1 MENFKSKIDSM
12 AHYRAM
18 NHNYDN
24 NSLNTSLTQEKAKLS
39 NIEKSH
45 KQKLADKT
53 QKEKDYNESE
63 ALKWSLIDE
72 KQNQGKLKSVIDDYL
87 TDYRHDTDTEAI
99 DIDQLIGDL
108 SSQAE

>member
-1 MENFKSKIDSM
+1 MENLKSKIDSM

>member
-1 MENFKSKIDSM
+1 MENLKSKIDSM
-12 AHYRAM
+12 SHYTAM

-24 NSLNTSLTQEKAKLS
+24 NSLNTGLTQEKAKLS
-39 NIEKSH
+39 NIEKGYQ
-45 KQKLADKT
+45 QKLADKT
-53 QKEKDYNESE
+53 KKEKDYNESE
-63 ALKWSLIDE
+63 ALKQSLIDE

-87 TDYRHDTDTEAI
+87 TDYRHDTDTEAV

>member
-1 MENFKSKIDSM
+1 MENLKSKIDSM

-39 NIEKSH
+39 SIEKSH

-72 KQNQGKLKSVIDDYL
+72 KQMGELFKVM
-87 TDYRHDTDTEAI
+87 
-99 DIDQLIGDL
+99 LIKNKKNNFITGF
-108 SSQAE
+108 QN

>member
-12 AHYRAM
+12 AHYRSM

-39 NIEKSH
+39 NIERVH
-45 KQKLADKT
+45 QQKRADKT

-63 ALKWSLIDE
+63 TLKQRLIDE
-72 KQNQGKLKSVIDDYL
+72 KQNQDKLKSVIDDYL
-87 TDYRHDTDTEAI
+87 TDYKHDPDTEVV